1 MISVAELSD
10 VHLMFPQMV
19 VNFTRYFLQST
30 SLCCDPLISKIFSR
44 NKFEVYLSFL
54 HVVDEDTEKE
64 LNSQSDKLCKICPLN
79 DHLQRHCQDLYQPH
93 REISIDERMVRSK
106 ARFSYRQYICNKPKQ
121 TKWGSNC
128 GAYVILIIGTHHT
141 SLFTLERMET

>member
-1 MISVAELSD
+1 MYRYYSGMSPEDFYALVGIL
-10 VHLMFPQMV
+10 VHMGHRKIP
-19 VNFTRYFLQST
+19 RYRLIWNPT
-30 SLCCDPLISKIFSR
+30 SLCCDPLISKVFSR

-64 LNSQSDKLCKICPLN
+64 LNSQGDKLCKIRPLN

-106 ARFSYRQYICNKPKQ
+106 ARFCYR
-121 TKWGSNC
+121 
-128 GAYVILIIGTHHT
+128 
-141 SLFTLERMET
+141 